1 MAPNLVGASQSMNYS
16 LVNDDPTSEK
26 LPDLDVR
33 IHVESYRNPRVL
45 SFTSYL
51 RHIAVTLQL
60 SFRSLESCPKE
71 LYINFFLK
79 FFESYSYFA
88 ISQILVLYLH
98 IGKANF
104 LYSSEIVDWY
114 LLRLTKITFKIYR
127 RCQLH
132 FILCC

>member
-104 LYSSEIVDWY
+104 LYSFEIVE
-114 LLRLTKITFKIYR
+114 
-127 RCQLH
+127 
-132 FILCC
+132 

>member
-1 MAPNLVGASQSMNYS
+1 MAPNLVGASQSINYS

-26 LPDLDVR
+26 LPDLDVGLND
-33 IHVESYRNPRVL
+33 ESYSIPRVL
-45 SFTSYL
+45 PYTSYL
-51 RHIAVTLQL
+51 RHIAVTLRL

-98 IGKANF
+98 TGKANLSKF
-104 LYSSEIVDWY
+104 LTFTHIVC
-114 LLRLTKITFKIYR
+114 RSVV
-127 RCQLH
+127 
-132 FILCC
+132 